1 MTLEQAYELRR
12 KEMLKLQN
20 ENRNLKKQLEKVNAG
35 TYVPAEKA
43 EHIRTINRLTQE
55 VQKYKNKYNRYKEL
69 YHRQV
74 LITENFD
81 AKAMDSVFDLE
92 DIVIERDEY
101 KEKYEIAQARL
112 DAILSTNSISNNSEN
127 EELKAQVEALKDALA
142 KERAKQNT
150 DGTNSS
156 LPTSQTPIGKK
167 KVIPNSRVKSGK
179 KRGAQPGHAKHT
191 LEPIPDSEIND
202 TEDHTLE
209 SCPKCGSES
218 LTFLGKREKDVI
230 DYEVRI
236 IKKRHYF
243 YVYQCNNCG
252 KTVHSPIP
260 LHLKEP
266 VQYGSAIQAM
276 ILALLDLGY
285 ISINRT
291 KKMVDGILGNKINI
305 SEGYISK
312 LQRRASKSLQPF
324 ISDAALECIKQKI
337 LHWDDTVIFV
347 DTKRCCMRFYG
358 NEKIALF
365 KAHKNKNRKSIDE
378 DGILAALGP
387 ENVVVHDHV
396 TVNYNKDFHFKNA
409 ECEQHLSRDIQ
420 KVSDYS
426 EHPWAKELKKYLG
439 TVLYERNLLVAKGE
453 LSFGIR
459 YYTIMENIDS
469 ILKRA
474 DEQFA
479 TSKGRYYE
487 DDERKLINRL
497 RKYKESNFLWIKDFT
512 VPPTNNIAERSLRGI
527 KVKQKVSGQYQDIK
541 NAGYFADIKSY
552 VDTCS
557 RNNTPAFE
565 ALTRLM
571 AGNPYTIHEL
581 LGGV

>member
-1 MTLEQAYELRR
+1 MTLKEAYELRR

-20 ENRNLKKQLEKVNAG
+20 ENKNLKKQLDKVNAG

-43 EHIRTINRLTQE
+43 EHIRTINRLTLE
-55 VQKYKNKYNRYKEL
+55 NKTLKNKYERYKDL
-69 YHRQV
+69 YHKQV
-74 LITENFD
+74 IITENFD
-81 AKAMDSVFDLE
+81 AKAMDSIIELE
-92 DIVIERDEY
+92 DVTKERDEY
-101 KEKYEIAQARL
+101 KEKYEETLARL
-112 DAILSTNSISNNSEN
+112 NAVLGTNTTSNDSEN
-127 EELKAQVEALKDALA
+127 EDLKAQIEALKDALA
-142 KERAKQNT
+142 KEKAKQNT

-179 KRGAQPGHAKHT
+179 NRGAQPGHKKHGI
-191 LEPIPDSEIND
+191 EPIPDSEIND
-202 TEDHTLE
+202 HENHTLE

-218 LTFLGKREKDVI
+218 LTFLEKRNKDVI

-243 YVYQCNNCG
+243 YVYQCNDCG
-252 KTVHSPIP
+252 RIVHSPIP

-276 ILALLDLGY
+276 IIALLDLGY
-285 ISINRT
+285 ISVNRT
-291 KKMVDGILGNKINI
+291 KKIVDGFLGNNINI
-305 SEGYISK
+305 SEGYICK
-312 LQRRASKSLQPF
+312 LQKRASKNLQPF
-324 ISDAALECIKQKI
+324 ISDATLECIKQKV

-365 KAHKNKNRKSIDE
+365 KAHKNKNRKSIDA

-387 ENVVVHDHV
+387 ENIVVHDHV
-396 TVNYNKDFHFKNA
+396 TVNYNKDFHFTNA
-409 ECEQHLSRDIQ
+409 ECEQHISRDIQ

-426 EHPWAKELKKYLG
+426 EHPWAKELKDYLG
-439 TVLYERNLLVAKGE
+439 TILYERNHLVAKGE
-453 LSFGIR
+453 LSFGSQ
-459 YYTIMENIDS
+459 YHTIMENIEL
-469 ILKRA
+469 ILKKA

-479 TSKGRYYE
+479 ASKGKFYE

-497 RKYKESNFLWIKDFT
+497 RKYKESNFLWIKDFS
-512 VPPTNNIAERSLRGI
+512 VPPTNNIAERSLRGV

-552 VDTCS
+552 IDTCS
-557 RNNTPAFE
+557 RNNAPSFD
-565 ALTRLM
+565 ALGKLM
-571 AGNPYTIHEL
+571 AGQPYTITEL
-581 LGGV
+581 IGGA